1 MGVPQNQSKS
11 WGPWGLKNWSPMPW
25 ISFLTKFLT
34 KLWASSINLKHAK
47 ADPLPEAKRCKKC
60 AEGTPWLIHLF
71 IL

>member
-1 MGVPQNQSKS
+1 
-11 WGPWGLKNWSPMPW
+11 MPW